1 MGITYKRVSNNFMK
15 TAIKILFFITFCNL
29 LQTKLVA
36 QVCAKKLPIPDK
48 TFLNSI
54 KNSDKAEIEYFQK
67 YFDGRSKSKGLKNS
81 TGNNNECK
89 KTYNFKNGIV
99 YKREECSQSEIEVI
113 IFFPGYCKSELVKYV
128 EWFFKTEWNSWNN
141 DKTSYQPTENGDA
154 GCYIEIKQYKKGFY
168 IKYICSE

>member
-1 MGITYKRVSNNFMK
+1 MGIMYKRVSNNFMK
-15 TAIKILFFITFCNL
+15 TGIKILCFITFYNL
-29 LQTKLVA
+29 FQTKLVA
-36 QVCAKKLPIPDK
+36 QVCSKKLPVPDK
-48 TFLNSI
+48 TFLNNI
-54 KNSDKAEIEYFQK
+54 KNSDKAEIEYFEK
-67 YFDGRSKSKGLKNS
+67 YFGGRANS
-81 TGNNNECK
+81 TENNNECK

-99 YKREECSQSEIEVI
+99 YKREECSKSEIEGF